1 MLSVIKYLAWFL
13 TNGLAVSGVWFV
25 KFTEDT
31 PEGRKKLTKWGKI
44 GLPITIVSCLLAL
57 ALTIAADIK
66 EAKQAKLKTDE
77 VAELNIKMGKILDL
91 VSVLGQPESA
101 ARRTQF
107 EEILED
113 PVIKEIASENPGLR
127 QALQQIDSRIGGKP
141 QLISRLETIDPNLK
155 LTPES
160 IAVFASFSLKQ
171 YGPETTPETHE
182 GIVKTIRGIE
192 ADVIALQEIRDV
204 TALNRLLTSLP
215 EFESISFLSD
225 HLMNPILLLRKH
237 RVVRIGAT
245 DSINGPF
252 ARRPLVQKVQMGN
265 SLITFVNV
273 HLKSRFS
280 SPADPQGMNRRT
292 AEIEAIATWIR
303 DQKPNESIVLMGVFQ
318 TGLNEPEMKTLHELG
333 VLFPTRELPANSTS
347 YISRD
352 SSFGPIVMSHFGL
365 VGPIK
370 QNYITRSIQIY
381 DLVKLLPEMDKR
393 EIVESISDHNPI
405 SITVQRTN

>member
-127 QALQQIDSRIGGKP
+127 HALQQIF
-141 QLISRLETIDPNLK
+141 K
-155 LTPES
+155 LR
-160 IAVFASFSLKQ
+160 VF
-171 YGPETTPETHE
+171 
-182 GIVKTIRGIE
+182 
-192 ADVIALQEIRDV
+192 
-204 TALNRLLTSLP
+204 
-215 EFESISFLSD
+215 
-225 HLMNPILLLRKH
+225 
-237 RVVRIGAT
+237 
-245 DSINGPF
+245 
-252 ARRPLVQKVQMGN
+252 
-265 SLITFVNV
+265 V
-273 HLKSRFS
+273 HLPLHLLMLSRF
-280 SPADPQGMNRRT
+280 
-292 AEIEAIATWIR
+292 
-303 DQKPNESIVLMGVFQ
+303 
-318 TGLNEPEMKTLHELG
+318 LNQCL
-333 VLFPTRELPANSTS
+333 
-347 YISRD
+347 
-352 SSFGPIVMSHFGL
+352 
-365 VGPIK
+365 
-370 QNYITRSIQIY
+370 
-381 DLVKLLPEMDKR
+381 
-393 EIVESISDHNPI
+393 
-405 SITVQRTN
+405 